1 MDRQSYTH
9 DMDEIAAFYN
19 IENFASDAMSWYELW
34 QRDSSDH
41 AKLSFIDL
49 LQHTAFYP
57 AVKQAIVIFVTLP
70 ATTCT
75 AERSFSTLRRV
86 KTWVRST
93 MGHERVSGLCM
104 LSAHR
109 DRIEENKEQFMAKVM
124 NEFGRDRRR
133 LETLFEQN
141 SEQN

>member
-1 MDRQSYTH
+1 MDRHSYAQ
-9 DMDEIAAFYN
+9 DIEKIAAFYH
-19 IENFASDAMSWYELW
+19 IDNFASDAISWYELW
-34 QRDSSDH
+34 RRDSGDH
-41 AKLSFIDL
+41 TKLSFVDL

-57 AVKQAIVIFVTLP
+57 AVKQAIIMFFTLP

-109 DRIEENKEQFMAKVM
+109 ERIKDNKEQFMATVM
-124 NEFGRDRRR
+124 NEFGRDKRR
-133 LETLFEQN
+133 LETLFDK
-141 SEQN
+141 

>member
-1 MDRQSYTH
+1 M
-9 DMDEIAAFYN
+9 EELAAFYN

-34 QRDSSDH
+34 QRDNSDH

-104 LSAHR
+104 LSAHHSKAKREFPSDVLR
-109 DRIEENKEQFMAKVM
+109 DSSYTRQDKGQIKV
-124 NEFGRDRRR
+124 
-133 LETLFEQN
+133 
-141 SEQN
+141 S